1 MNLEKI
7 SSILLFLTVFVL
19 PLILQ
24 YISNG
29 VYLSGNDFVENRSYI
44 RSFYEV
50 WIHFSGNIMNYL
62 FFVSNPMF
70 IFFVVGYIV
79 QSLMK
84 WTISDD

>member
-7 SSILLFLTVFVL
+7 SAILLFLTVFVL

-24 YISNG
+24 YISTG

-44 RSFYEV
+44 VSFYEV
-50 WIHFSGNIMNYL
+50 WIHFSRNIMNY
-62 FFVSNPMF
+62 FFFIANPIF
-70 IFFVVGYIV
+70 IFFVVGYLV

>member
-7 SSILLFLTVFVL
+7 SCILLFLTVFVL
-19 PLILQ
+19 PLLLQ
-24 YISNG
+24 YNSTG

-44 RSFYEV
+44 TNFYEV
-50 WIHFSGNIMNYL
+50 WLHFSRNIMNYL

-70 IFFVVGYIV
+70 IFFVVGYLV
-79 QSLMK
+79 QSVIK

>member
-7 SSILLFLTVFVL
+7 SAILLFLTVFVL

-24 YISNG
+24 YISTG

-44 RSFYEV
+44 TNLYEV
-50 WIHFSGNIMNYL
+50 WTHFSDNIMNYF

-70 IFFVVGYIV
+70 IFFVVGYLV

>member
-7 SSILLFLTVFVL
+7 SAILLFLTVFVL

-24 YISNG
+24 YISTG

-44 RSFYEV
+44 TNLYEV
-50 WIHFSGNIMNYL
+50 WTHFSDNIKNYT

-70 IFFVVGYIV
+70 IFFVVGYLV